1 MPPTAQRL
9 REPAAFVLLAFGAVS
24 TFFFTVS
31 FLFGPGESG
40 TTFSARAVEGY
51 TELLNPLLP
60 LALVAAVY
68 LAHFGTQ
75 MKAAKAIS
83 LIALITIGVAAL
95 FGVIAVFSTFGYDG
109 ATGWNKTVIFFTG
122 AAEIAI
128 EAVAGMLL
136 LGWFQQ
142 HAPARPAAPAAP
154 AFAPQGQW
162 QQPQPQQQWQPQAPQ
177 GVPGQPQQ
185 QQQQWGTPQPPQV
198 PPQQQWGTPAPQPQQ
213 PQQPPQAPQGQHGG
227 YQGGTDSMMTQA
239 IPTMGQQ
246 QPPQAPPQPPAEGG
260 GPFPVGNWTS
270 E

>member
-31 FLFGPGESG
+31 FLFGPGETGS
-40 TTFSARAVEGY
+40 TFSARAVEGY

-68 LAHFGTQ
+68 LAHLGTQ
-75 MKAAKAIS
+75 MKAAKAIT

-95 FGVIAVFSTFGYDG
+95 FGLIAVFSTFGYDG

-122 AAEIAI
+122 VAELAI
-128 EAVAGMLL
+128 EAVAGMLI

-142 HAPARPAAPAAP
+142 HAPVRPAAPAP
-154 AFAPQGQW
+154 GYAPQGQW
-162 QQPQPQQQWQPQAPQ
+162 QQPQQQWQPQAPQ
-177 GVPGQPQQ
+177 GVPGQPP
-185 QQQQWGTPQPPQV
+185 QQQWGTPQPPQVQQPPQQV
-198 PPQQQWGTPAPQPQQ
+198 PPQQQWGTPAPQPQA
-213 PQQPPQAPQGQHGG
+213 PQQGG